1 MFKTMQATTK
11 HLTTLGAILLTAAI
25 SQVQPASAAYIA
37 LGDSITFG
45 ETDLQYI
52 PSFGDRGYVGLYADY
67 LASVNGGDRPTV
79 INLAIDGETSASFTT
94 GIGRTPPVVGR
105 TDALLAAQNLNY
117 NPDALVPQRDL
128 FLSKVASEQAAGNTI
143 DTVSIS
149 LGFNELAALASL
161 PNPLD
166 QLPATL
172 TTYQDNYRGV
182 LSEVR
187 QQLPDADLFI
197 LNYFNPFPANPTSPA
212 TPIFA
217 AGGSLLN
224 NIIRDLAV
232 EYDGFY
238 VDTFTPFVGNEAA
251 YIFIDE
257 MPAGSTVEPPFG
269 GVLPVGNVHP
279 NEAGYS
285 AIAMQAKAVPE
296 PSSMAAL
303 LSVGG
308 VFALR
313 AIRQRQRVRN
323 VA

>member
-1 MFKTMQATTK
+1 MQATTK